1 MSHEEKD
8 PHIEDEEEDEEED
21 EDYDE
26 EDEDDDE
33 DEGGIKSSL
42 VFVNMLDTILSRH
55 LEYSQDNNTLSLAEI
70 LLLIK
75 QSLDSQN
82 SILSEL
88 LRLKISKYGASGAS
102 GQSGSSSQAT
112 SSQVS
117 HRSSSSRQETPEE
130 RAIRKQK
137 EASRS
142 K

>member
-102 GQSGSSSQAT
+102 TASSQAT